1 MLTAQGLRH
10 TVKDFNTTLHMEH
23 VYTYIYVCMYVCH
36 AFSSLQ
42 FLCSLPKFKTLSHE
56 SVTKGVTA
64 INEDVYS
71 SLGILIQKKK
81 KKIQGPEL
89 SCFCSGF
96 QDWLQVGNRVKELF
110 KKKKKTHG
118 QFYPMSIKLFSC
130 RY

>member
-1 MLTAQGLRH
+1 MSIH
-10 TVKDFNTTLHMEH
+10 
-23 VYTYIYVCMYVCH
+23 TYIYVCMYVCH

-56 SVTKGVTA
+56 SVTKGVNV

-89 SCFCSGF
+89 
-96 QDWLQVGNRVKELF
+96 QLLLQWFSRLAAGWKLCERAFFFFF
-110 KKKKKTHG
+110 K
-118 QFYPMSIKLFSC
+118 
-130 RY
+130 